1 MLDVLKMVRGVFGVL
16 VILVNTC
23 NLQGPVAFVRL
34 ANVLYAGMCY
44 VMLWFVPSFWFVTAS
59 CGCWLCSTSLPG
71 GNQVDGLPPAP
82 SNTHAR
88 DRSRQHGS

>member
-44 VMLWFVPSFWFVTAS
+44 VMLWFVPSLVCHSVVWVLVMLYES
-59 CGCWLCSTSLPG
+59 P
-71 GNQVDGLPPAP
+71 
-82 SNTHAR
+82 R
-88 DRSRQHGS
+88 R